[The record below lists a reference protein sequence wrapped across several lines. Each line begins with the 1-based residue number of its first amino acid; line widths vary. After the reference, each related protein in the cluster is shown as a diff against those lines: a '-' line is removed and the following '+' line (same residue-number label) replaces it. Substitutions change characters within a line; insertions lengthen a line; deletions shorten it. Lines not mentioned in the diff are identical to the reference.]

1 MATKPPMTT
10 STASVTT
17 LGRTVRPALPSD
29 LAFLLDLQRTWSNN
43 VGFLPRACFERYTAS
58 GQILVVTENDTPAGY
73 LSWTCDA
80 RGLCRLP
87 QVAVHPDLLRTTIGT
102 KLLATIRRTAL
113 RHNCACLRLTSRSD
127 LPANEFW
134 PELGFHCTAIF
145 TPRTTRKR
153 PLLEWTLP
161 LISADVLTCATSRR
175 RRLLPDHLLP

>member
-1 MATKPPMTT
+1 MTENALEPT
-10 STASVTT
+10 SPARTTT
-17 LGRTVRPALPSD
+17 LGRAVRAALPAD
-29 LAFLLDLQRTWSNN
+29 LAFLLDLQRKWSNN

-73 LSWTCDA
+73 LSWTCDH

-113 RHNCACLRLTSRSD
+113 RNNCACLRLTSRSD
-127 LPANEFW
+127 LLANDFW
-134 PELGFHCTAIF
+134 PTIGFRCTAIL
-145 TPRTTRKR
+145 TPQTTRNR

-161 LISADVLTCATSRR
+161 LISADALTCATSRH